1 MPPLA
6 AAAAAVT
13 GGKTSDENRQQHPQQ
28 QRAVWAFRA
37 TPTNMPCG
45 HGHTEEAVAG
55 SGRLVFLAAELLAMH
70 EICIFYTHNSM
81 RLRVWLQ
88 LQFGSGSCQKYF
100 GIECSILFW
109 ATTGCVP
116 VCVWLSVTLR
126 QFNWILCCRCCCFL
140 SHHTKQ
146 MPAEASCRFLHPPL
160 AAGLG

>member
-13 GGKTSDENRQQHPQQ
+13 GGKTSDENRQQQ

-88 LQFGSGSCQKYF
+88 LQFG
-100 GIECSILFW
+100 
-109 ATTGCVP
+109 
-116 VCVWLSVTLR
+116 
-126 QFNWILCCRCCCFL
+126 
-140 SHHTKQ
+140 
-146 MPAEASCRFLHPPL
+146 
-160 AAGLG
+160 